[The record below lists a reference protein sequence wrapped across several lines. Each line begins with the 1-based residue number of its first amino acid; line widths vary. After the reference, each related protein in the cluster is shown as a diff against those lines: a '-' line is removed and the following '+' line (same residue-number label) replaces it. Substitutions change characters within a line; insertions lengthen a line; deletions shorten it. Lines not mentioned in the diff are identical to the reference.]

1 MGGVAQPHRDPV
13 CGRGEF
19 RRRYGTNSQ
28 DIISDHIPS
37 TTSSGAGF
45 AALPSAVRP
54 LRAALEEIDDHI
66 ANRAAVVTEI
76 KHMSEQDDVRPE
88 VLQEAS
94 RLAHGGSGDVKPEWF
109 EPIFEKALSKYDRL
123 RDSMSQEAITQ
134 DKLLEQIRVS

>member
-1 MGGVAQPHRDPV
+1 
-13 CGRGEF
+13 
-19 RRRYGTNSQ
+19 
-28 DIISDHIPS
+28 
-37 TTSSGAGF
+37 
-45 AALPSAVRP
+45 VRP